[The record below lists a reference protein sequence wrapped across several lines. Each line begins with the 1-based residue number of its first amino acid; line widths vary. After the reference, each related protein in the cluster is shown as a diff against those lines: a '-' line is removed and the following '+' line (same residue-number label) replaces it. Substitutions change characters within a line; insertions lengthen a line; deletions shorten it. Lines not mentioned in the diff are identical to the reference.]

1 MNKHLPGITI
11 DTSGVSKLLLAEESV
26 AGTTRV
32 SLDHDVILGVDTWD
46 PSQLNELIVLTPS
59 AHTNWNESQIKLI
72 DQITGINADNY
83 QDFLQ
88 QYSRSAA
95 SISLSETVRR
105 LATAENLRTH
115 LSDIYALESLYME
128 ESNPVL
134 LRSMA
139 QIAESGLSSIAD
151 LYFDAALP
159 NREFSVDLFSEAVL
173 DCYAGKSPEFPNFQN
188 ARTFASLFRES
199 YTPAYPVPRSL
210 QRPMIPN
217 DAILIDDFDIDCA
230 FVNRAWFTVAPD
242 QRALELNALVEFDD
256 VEVFAS
262 VIDGRDY
269 PRVQLHPTTERI
281 QDLVLYRTK
290 YAYSQDSTRV
300 EIHNTL
306 LDESSTRNQRAENFA
321 KEIMANVAARMQTV
335 IEASDFPN
343 LSEADPTLQTDIEK
357 SRLIFKG
364 IANRSDLAN
373 RCDAILRTLT
383 AFSFEESLFSSWV
396 RVQTVEVVRRLLSIG
411 NEQELPEIADIN
423 ETSNWNELREAT
435 AFVKRFSSASGL
447 PTFINQLQTQPEFAK
462 FRSNDL
468 VTGYKLSPSTP
479 GGFLNRFSRTS
490 KDDHR
495 PNLNFESDGELEV
508 NQLAVELAAHTEK
521 FQEISRFLRYRKSTE
536 EVDPVVSSS
545 RSQRGSSSMPRG
557 YSLSELV
564 NRLRIAQSTN

>member
-128 ESNPVL
+128 ESNPAL

-139 QIAESGLSSIAD
+139 QIAETGLSSIAD

-188 ARTFASLFRES
+188 TRTFASLFKES
-199 YTPAYPVPRSL
+199 FTPAYPVPRSL

-230 FVNRAWFTVAPD
+230 FVNRAWFTVTPD

-373 RCDAILRTLT
+373 RCDGILRTLT
-383 AFSFEESLFSSWV
+383 AINFEESLFSSWV
-396 RVQTVEVVRRLLSIG
+396 RVQTVEVVRRLLSIR
-411 NEQELPEIADIN
+411 NDQELPEIADVN

-447 PTFINQLQTQPEFAK
+447 PTFINQLATQPEFAE

-468 VTGYKLSPSTP
+468 GTGYKLSPSTP

-490 KDDHR
+490 KDDR
-495 PNLNFESDGELEV
+495 RTNLNFESDGELEI
-508 NQLAVELAAHTEK
+508 NQLAAELAAHTEK

-545 RSQRGSSSMPRG
+545 RSQRGSSSMPLG
-557 YSLSELV
+557 YSLSEVV

>member
-11 DTSGVSKLLLAEESV
+11 DTSGVSRLLLAEEGV

-59 AHTNWNESQIKLI
+59 ADTNWNEFQIKLI
-72 DQITGINADNY
+72 HQITAINADNY

-95 SISLSETVRR
+95 SISLSETIRR

-115 LSDIYALESLYME
+115 LSDIYALESLYVE
-128 ESNPVL
+128 ESNPAL

-139 QIAESGLSSIAD
+139 QIAEAGLSSIAD
-151 LYFDAALP
+151 LYFDTALP

-188 ARTFASLFRES
+188 TRTFASLFRES
-199 YTPAYPVPRSL
+199 FTPAYPVPRSL
-210 QRPMIPN
+210 QRPMVPN

-230 FVNRAWFTVAPD
+230 FVNRAWFTVTPD
-242 QRALELNALVEFDD
+242 QRALELNALVDFDD

-396 RVQTVEVVRRLLSIG
+396 RVQTIEVVRRLLSIR
-411 NEQELPEIADIN
+411 NDQELPEIADIN

-435 AFVKRFSSASGL
+435 AFVKRFSSGSGL
-447 PTFINQLQTQPEFAK
+447 PTFINELATQSEFAK

-490 KDDHR
+490 KDDR
-495 PNLNFESDGELEV
+495 RSNLNFESDGELAV
-508 NQLAVELAAHTEK
+508 NRLAVELAAHTEK
-521 FQEISRFLRYRKSTE
+521 LEEISRFWRDRKSTE
-536 EVDPVVSSS
+536 EVDPVSSSS
-545 RSQRGSSSMPRG
+545 RSQRRSSSMPLG
-557 YSLSELV
+557 YSLSEIV